1 MRAPSAWNFF
11 GFSRNSL
18 ISWSSS
24 TASSTPATSLKL
36 IFGESGAM
44 RFARDLPKLI
54 TFEPP
59 PCIWFI
65 MKIQKPSRSRIGRI
79 EPISEAHEKPPVPFE
94 SKTTLCFVSRFW
106 NSEPDWSLG

>member
-1 MRAPSAWNFF
+1 M
-11 GFSRNSL
+11 

-24 TASSTPATSLKL
+24 TASSTPATSLKP

-59 PCIWFI
+59 PCTWFI
-65 MKIQKPSRSRIGRI
+65 RKIQKPIRSRNGRND
-79 EPISEAHEKPPVPFE
+79 PISAVHEKPPVPFE
-94 SKTTLCFVSRFW
+94 SHVTSFACSRSW
-106 NSEPDWSLG
+106 NCSCAWSDA